1 MPHLSPLKPVCR
13 VQTIR
18 SAFVILFAG
27 MALTACSQP
36 KGEETNAANVES
48 VTSPAVANTSVENMS
63 APDRASPAAPRNDG
77 GSQTIGGDGSPIVL
91 STLSGSDIDSAQLPG
106 ELACSFERGGAGP
119 ILLAKGNVASQERAQ
134 GVVKVLDYVE
144 QVSAAG
150 GFNAIIGGATFQG
163 KGKTIRIS
171 LTGGPP
177 ASGEESPPRPAT
189 LTYERAD
196 GASRT
201 FPGSWTCGP

>member
-1 MPHLSPLKPVCR
+1 

-18 SAFVILFAG
+18 SALGILFASI
-27 MALTACSQP
+27 ALAGCSEPIGERSNTA
-36 KGEETNAANVES
+36 NAEN
-48 VTSPAVANTSVENMS
+48 VTSSAVTNTSVENVS
-63 APDRASPAAPRNDG
+63 APDPAPPTAARDDSN
-77 GSQTIGGDGSPIVL
+77 SQTLGGDGSPIVL
-91 STLSGSDIDSAQLPG
+91 SALSGSDIDSAQLPG
-106 ELACSFERGGAGP
+106 ELTCSFETSDAGP
-119 ILLAKGNVASQERAQ
+119 LLIAKGNVASQERAQ

-163 KGKTIRIS
+163 KGKTVRVT
-171 LTGGPP
+171 LTGDAPT
-177 ASGEESPPRPAT
+177 SGGESPSRLAT
-189 LTYERAD
+189 LTYDRAD